1 MTAILRVESGQLVR
15 SSVVLTGLLGL
26 LVAFVLAVF
35 PGFAQEAELIEEAFP
50 PVLLGLL
57 GIEEIHTIEGFVGGY
72 VFSLVWVLF
81 AGIYFAY
88 VSAGMIVDDI
98 RTRRMDLTLSTPV
111 SRESVVLQKVAALW
125 VPLVALNV
133 GLFAVLFLGIRV
145 IGETLD
151 PVALA
156 MAHLFTVPYLLVCA
170 GIGIV
175 LSVVLERVESA
186 QAAALAL
193 VFVLWLVDG
202 LSHMDPDFE
211 WVGAIAPSRYVDPG
225 AVLVREEYAFA
236 DAGVLLAA
244 FLALLAVAT
253 VVFVR
258 RDI

>member
-1 MTAILRVESGQLVR
+1 MTAILRAESRQLVR
-15 SSVVLTGLLGL
+15 SSLVLTGLLAL
-26 LVAFVLAVF
+26 LLAFVLAVF
-35 PGFAQEAELIEEAFP
+35 PGFAEEAALVEEAFP

-72 VFSLVWVLF
+72 VFSIVWILF

-98 RTRRMDLTLSTPV
+98 RTRRMDLTLSSPV

-125 VPLVALNV
+125 VPLVALHV
-133 GLFAVLFLGIRV
+133 GLFAVVAVGIRV
-145 IGETLD
+145 IGESLD

-156 MAHLFTVPYLLVCA
+156 MAHLFLVPYLLVCA

-186 QAAALAL
+186 QAAALGL

-211 WVGAIAPSRYVDPG
+211 WVGAATPSRYVDPG
-225 AVLVREEYAFA
+225 AILVHGEYAFG
-236 DAGVLLAA
+236 DAGLLLVA
-244 FLALLAVAT
+244 FLALIVIAL

>member
-1 MTAILRVESGQLVR
+1 MTAILRAESRQLTR
-15 SSVVLTGLLGL
+15 SSIVLTGLLGL
-26 LVAFVLAVF
+26 LLAFVLAVF
-35 PGFAQEAELIEEAFP
+35 PGFAEEAELIEEAFP

-72 VFSLVWVLF
+72 VFSIVWLLF

-98 RTRRMDLTLSTPV
+98 RTRRMDLLLSTPV

-125 VPLVALNV
+125 VPLVALHV
-133 GLFAVLFLGIRV
+133 GLFAVLYVGIQV
-145 IGETLD
+145 ISETLD
-151 PVALA
+151 PATLVL
-156 MAHLFTVPYLLVCA
+156 AHLLTVPYLLVCA

-175 LSVVLERVESA
+175 LSVVLERVETA
-186 QAAALAL
+186 QAAAPAL

-202 LSHMDPDFE
+202 LTHMDQDFE
-211 WVGAIAPSRYVDPG
+211 WIGAITPSRYFDPG
-225 AVLVREEYAFA
+225 AILVHEEYAFT

-244 FLALLAVAT
+244 FLVLLAIAI

>member
-1 MTAILRVESGQLVR
+1 MTAVLRAESRQLVR
-15 SSVVLTGLLGL
+15 SSLVLTGLLGL
-26 LVAFVLAVF
+26 VLAFVLAVF
-35 PGFAQEAELIEEAFP
+35 PGFAEEAELIEEAFP

-72 VFSLVWVLF
+72 IFSIIWLLF

-98 RTRRMDLTLSTPV
+98 RTRRMDLLLSTPV

-133 GLFAVLFLGIRV
+133 GLFAVLYVGLLL

-151 PVALA
+151 PVTLVI
-156 MAHLFTVPYLLVCA
+156 AHLFTVPYLLVCA

-186 QAAALAL
+186 QATALGL

-211 WVGAIAPSRYVDPG
+211 WVGAIAPSRYFDPG
-225 AVLVREEYAFA
+225 DVLVHQEYAFA
-236 DAGVLLAA
+236 DAGVLLVA
-244 FLALLAVAT
+244 FFALLAIAT